1 MAATK
6 AGPKSASRR
15 RRAAR
20 SAALRC
26 NIVGSPAPGPGPA
39 RVDRVS
45 AEGPRG
51 WGAPLH
57 AAALYATAV
66 GPGTRLLD
74 LGCGNGVFARAAADR
89 GALVTGVDTDPAAVR
104 LGAAE
109 GAEGTFA
116 AGSAGAPPP
125 GRFAVVAAVQLLMH
139 VADPVAV
146 LAATRRAGA
155 VVAATVWG
163 REEECDL
170 RLFGEALAP
179 WLGPRPP
186 ADHPVSD
193 PVRLRA
199 IAERAGLVIVR
210 LEEVTCPFEYDDAH
224 ERLGPLFGSGLGRAV
239 GRRVGPVALREAVLQ
254 RFAPYRTRDGGY
266 RLSNLFR
273 MLVAHPA

>member
-1 MAATK
+1 IAATK

-15 RRAAR
+15 RRPAR

-26 NIVGSPAPGPGPA
+26 SIVGSPAPGPGPA

-57 AAALYATAV
+57 AAVLDATAV

-89 GALVTGVDTDPAAVR
+89 GALVTGVDTDAAAVR
-104 LGAAE
+104 LAAAE
-109 GAEGTFA
+109 VPEGTFA
-116 AGSAGAPPP
+116 VGTAEEPPP
-125 GRFAVVAAVQLLMH
+125 GRFDVVAAVQLLMH

-210 LEEVTCPFEYDDAH
+210 LEEVTCPFEYDDAD
-224 ERLGPLFGSGLGRAV
+224 ELLGPLFGSGLGRAV

>member
-1 MAATK
+1 IAATK

-26 NIVGSPAPGPGPA
+26 SIVGSPAPGPRPA

-57 AAALYATAV
+57 AAVLDATAV

-104 LGAAE
+104 LAAAE
-109 GAEGTFA
+109 VPEGTFA
-116 AGSAGAPPP
+116 VGTAEEPPP
-125 GRFAVVAAVQLLMH
+125 GRFDVVAAVQLLMH

-163 REEECDL
+163 REEECAL
-170 RLFGEALAP
+170 RLLGEALAP

-210 LEEVTCPFEYDDAH
+210 LEEATCRLEYDDAD
-224 ERLGPLFGSGLGRAV
+224 ELLGPLLGSGLGRAV

>member
-26 NIVGSPAPGPGPA
+26 SIIGSPAPGPRPA

-57 AAALYATAV
+57 AAVLDATAV

-104 LGAAE
+104 LAAAE
-109 GAEGTFA
+109 VPEGTFA
-116 AGSAGAPPP
+116 VGTAEEPPP
-125 GRFAVVAAVQLLMH
+125 GRFDVVAAVQLLMH

-155 VVAATVWG
+155 VVAAAVWG
-163 REEECDL
+163 GEEECDL

-210 LEEVTCPFEYDDAH
+210 LEEVTCPFQYDDAD
-224 ERLGPLFGSGLGRAV
+224 ELLGPLFGSGLGRAV

-273 MLVAHPA
+273 VLVAHPS

>member
-26 NIVGSPAPGPGPA
+26 NIVSSPAPGPGPA
-39 RVDRVS
+39 RVDGVS

-57 AAALYATAV
+57 AAVLDATAV

-74 LGCGNGVFARAAADR
+74 LGCGSGGFARAAADR
-89 GALVTGVDTDPAAVR
+89 GALVTGVAPDPAAVR
-104 LGAAE
+104 LAAAE
-109 GAEGTFA
+109 VPEGTFA
-116 AGSAGAPPP
+116 VGTAEDPPP
-125 GRFAVVAAVQLLMH
+125 GRFDVVAAVQLLMH
-139 VADPVAV
+139 VAAPGAGV
-146 LAATRRAGA
+146 AATGRGGA

-163 REEECDL
+163 REEECGP

-186 ADHPVSD
+186 GGHPLSD
-193 PVRLRA
+193 PDRLRGA
-199 IAERAGLVIVR
+199 AERAGLVVTRLDEVR
-210 LEEVTCPFEYDDAH
+210 CPFDYADE
-224 ERLGPLFGSGLGRAV
+224 EELLGPLLDSGLGRAV
-239 GRRVGPVALREAVLQ
+239 GRRAGPVALRDAVL
-254 RFAPYRTRDGGY
+254 
-266 RLSNLFR
+266 
-273 MLVAHPA
+273 

>member
-26 NIVGSPAPGPGPA
+26 SIIGSPAPGPRPA

-45 AEGPRG
+45 AQGPRG
-51 WGAPLH
+51 WGPPLH
-57 AAALYATAV
+57 AAVLDATAV

-104 LGAAE
+104 LAAAE
-109 GAEGTFA
+109 GPEGTFA
-116 AGSAGAPPP
+116 VGAAEAPPP
-125 GRFAVVAAVQLLMH
+125 GRFDVVAAVQLLMH
-139 VADPVAV
+139 VAAPVAV
-146 LAATRRAGA
+146 LAATRREGA

-210 LEEVTCPFEYDDAH
+210 LEEVACRFEYDDAD
-224 ERLGPLFGSGLGRAV
+224 ELLGPLLGSGLGRAV

-254 RFAPYRTRDGGY
+254 RFAPYRTRDGSY

-273 MLVAHPA
+273 VLLAHPA

>member
-1 MAATK
+1 IAATK

-26 NIVGSPAPGPGPA
+26 SIIGSPAPGPRPA

-57 AAALYATAV
+57 AAVLDATAV

-104 LGAAE
+104 LAAAE
-109 GAEGTFA
+109 VPEGTFA
-116 AGSAGAPPP
+116 VGTAEEPPP
-125 GRFAVVAAVQLLMH
+125 GGFDVVAAVQWLMH
-139 VADPVAV
+139 VAAPVAV

-210 LEEVTCPFEYDDAH
+210 LEEVTCPFEYDDAD
-224 ERLGPLFGSGLGRAV
+224 ELLGPLLGSGLGRAV

-273 MLVAHPA
+273 VLLAHPA